1 MKIKSARDLLSASAR
16 GWGGQFASRPHL
28 ALRAVISE
36 EKPFSK
42 DKSNASYSHVIAAEG
57 YHLVAVKLP
66 SNCTHFFLNRQ
77 ATGVSK

>member
-1 MKIKSARDLLSASAR
+1 MQIKSARDLLSASAR
-16 GWGGQFASRPHL
+16 GWGGQFASLPHL
-28 ALRAVISE
+28 TLRAVISE
-36 EKPFSK
+36 KKPFSK

-77 ATGVSK
+77 ATCVSK